1 MRRRVWLSV
10 LSVLMVLCLDGSRA
24 WVNPSGVE
32 ISDVQVSP
40 KSPQVFEPVEISLT
54 LRGDWGDPFDPSEVY
69 VRARVVGTN
78 DTYTVVEGFYYQ
90 DFERVREGER
100 EVLRAVGAPNWR
112 LRFAPWN
119 TGAYGIFLYA
129 ADRSSQVEHPKIG
142 MRVASG
148 ALPSFV
154 EVSRDGKWF
163 SVSKRPF
170 FPVGLTLRGLPPS
183 GTFGMEE
190 RMQSLVREG
199 FNAIRIITAGKG
211 FDLEESHLGAYD
223 LQSAWRIDK
232 TLEIARQA
240 GLKVLLVLEDG
251 KNWGMGWEE
260 NPYSTARGGLCESVE
275 QFWTNLRAR
284 LLYKRKLRYLVSRI
298 GGNPNLLGVEF
309 FDGLVPPDYWL
320 TEMAQEVV
328 GLHPYNALVGAR
340 YPSEAPPLLP
350 KALAFGTVEMEWK
363 EEAMEV
369 GLLLKGVLERGR
381 ASSGRTV
388 PRLVVFR
395 DSAPSELHLRVGL
408 WVSFLGGASGV
419 ILGDKEFG
427 GKSVGV
433 FRSLLSE
440 WGWVLE
446 RGRSLS
452 VAGYKGVLVLGRGD
466 RERGVLYGFVESG
479 DGVVVVQD
487 LRDGDYRVE
496 MRDAGS
502 GEERYSKVV
511 RSRRGSL
518 EVSLPVD
525 GSDGVV
531 VYRRL

>member
-1 MRRRVWLSV
+1 MWRRVWLSV
-10 LSVLMVLCLDGSRA
+10 LSVLTVLCLDGSRA
-24 WVNPSGVE
+24 WVNPLGVE

-54 LRGDWGDPFDPSEVY
+54 LRGNWGDPFDPSEVY
-69 VRARVVGTN
+69 VRARVVGTG
-78 DTYTVVEGFYYQ
+78 DTYTVVQGFYYQ

-119 TGAYGIFLYA
+119 TGTYGIFLYA
-129 ADRSSQVEHPKIG
+129 ADRSSQAEYPKIG

-148 ALPSFV
+148 TLPSFV

-163 SVSKRPF
+163 TVSKRLF
-170 FPVGLTLRGLPPS
+170 FPVGLTLRGLPPA

-190 RMQSLVREG
+190 RVQSLARAG
-199 FNAIRIITAGKG
+199 FNAIRMVTAGEG
-211 FDLEESHLGAYD
+211 LDLEESHLGAYD

-251 KNWGMGWEE
+251 KNWGMSWEK
-260 NPYSTARGGLCESVE
+260 NPYSTARGGLCESVDH
-275 QFWTNLRAR
+275 FWTTLGAR
-284 LLYKRKLRYLVSRI
+284 LLYKRKLRYVVSRI

-309 FDGLVPPDYWL
+309 FDGLLPPDYWL

-328 GLHPYNALVGAR
+328 GLYPYNALVGAR
-340 YPSEAPPLLP
+340 FPSDASALLP
-350 KALAFGTVEMEWK
+350 KSLAFGTVEMEWQEK
-363 EEAMEV
+363 ATGV
-369 GLLLKGVLERGR
+369 GLLLKEILEGR
-381 ASSGRTV
+381 KPVSGRSI

-395 DSAPSELHLRVGL
+395 GSAPSELHLRMGL
-408 WVSFLGGASGV
+408 WVSFLGGGSGV

-446 RGRSLS
+446 RGKALN
-452 VAGYKGVLVLGRGD
+452 VEGYPGAFVLGKGD

-525 GSDGVV
+525 GSDGMV